1 MEIKKGEV
9 LAAAVQKLDY
19 IKDLEINE
27 LQQQPVQEEL
37 EIELETIYKD
47 LENNRE
53 VLNLNKFDLKEIKK
67 DEDK

>member
-1 MEIKKGEV
+1 
-9 LAAAVQKLDY
+9 
-19 IKDLEINE
+19 
-27 LQQQPVQEEL
+27 VQEEL